1 MAENGEATPEAAA
14 TPPQPPRM
22 NVLGQF
28 IRDFSFENIMVQKGV
43 GGEVTPEIAV
53 QVSLDAKKR
62 QVEHQYEILT
72 KFSITSKNKG
82 SGETLFV
89 LELEYGGLF
98 QVENVPEEQL
108 HAFLMIECPRM
119 LFPFVRRIVS
129 DTTREGGFP
138 PLNLETVDF
147 VGLYR
152 QMLQQRATEEAKA
165 APVS

>member
-1 MAENGEATPEAAA
+1 MAENGETNPGAAA
-14 TPPQPPRM
+14 TPPTPPRM

-62 QVEHQYEILT
+62 PVEHQYEILT
-72 KFSITSKNKG
+72 KFSITSKNKDG
-82 SGETLFV
+82 GETLFV

-108 HAFLMIECPRM
+108 HAFLMIECPHM

-152 QMLQQRATEEAKA
+152 QMLQQRAAEEAKT